1 MEGDSAFPGSDPARD
16 GTLLFPTMTGWLPSL
31 NSLRA
36 FEVVSR
42 HLNYRKAA
50 EELNVTPGAA
60 NQLVSKLEEAIGTP
74 LLERR
79 GRGLVLTPVGRAGH
93 EGLTLPFR
101 QITHT
106 VERMRAMTN
115 ANAGRLIVS
124 TTPSFAAS
132 WLVPRL
138 EGFKE
143 RNPTVDVLIEAT
155 PRLVQIGH
163 GVADVAIRF
172 GVKDHGDHVVYRL
185 FDEELC
191 AFCSPSVAQGPPRI
205 TRLEDLEH
213 VPLLRWDLSQF
224 SWATNTTK
232 WNDWKHW
239 LTVQGAGHVP
249 PCEGIRFTD
258 YNLAVQAAIAGQGFV
273 IGSTPVLKDLLDA
286 RLLINPF
293 SIGAETDIGYDLVT
307 TEMSSSRAEVG
318 TFVNWILDEAK
329 LNSTHDP
336 GMFTVTRA

>member
-1 MEGDSAFPGSDPARD
+1 
-16 GTLLFPTMTGWLPSL
+16 MTGWLPSL

-101 QITHT
+101 QIADT
-106 VERMRAMTN
+106 VERMRAMTG
-115 ANAGRLIVS
+115 ADAGRLIVS

-138 EGFKE
+138 EGFKDK
-143 RNPTVDVLIEAT
+143 NPHVDVLIEAT
-155 PRLVQIGH
+155 PRLVQVGH

-172 GVKDHGDHVVYRL
+172 GVKDHGNHVVYRL

-191 AFCSPSVAQGPPRI
+191 AFCSPSVAHGPPRI
-205 TRLEDLEH
+205 TRLEDLEN

-224 SWATNTTK
+224 AWATNTIK
-232 WNDWKHW
+232 WNDWKYW
-239 LTVQGAGHVP
+239 LTVQGAGHIP
-249 PCEGIRFTD
+249 PGEGVRFTD
-258 YNLAVQAAIAGQGFV
+258 YNLALHAAIAGQGFV
-273 IGSTPVLKDLLDA
+273 IGSTPILKDVLDA
-286 RLLINPF
+286 GLLVNPF
-293 SIGAETDIGYDLVT
+293 SIGVATDIGYDLVT
-307 TEMSSSRAEVG
+307 TETSSSRPEIS
-318 TFVNWILDEAK
+318 TFVNWILEEAK
-329 LNSTHDP
+329 VNSTHDP
-336 GMFTVTRA
+336 GMFGVTPT